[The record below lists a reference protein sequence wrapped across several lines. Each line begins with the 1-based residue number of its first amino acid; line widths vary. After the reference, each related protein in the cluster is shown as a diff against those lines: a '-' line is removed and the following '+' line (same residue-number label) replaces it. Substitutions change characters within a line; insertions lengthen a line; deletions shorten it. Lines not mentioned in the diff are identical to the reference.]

1 MGPEDLC
8 SGWAGVPDSGW
19 SKSNPCYHRWPR
31 MPRHKDHP
39 LQSCFLLSPLLLLG
53 FFLFFFFNSSRL
65 QVSHVCH
72 ISVFNFPFFYG
83 DTDINGELP
92 DPGKLVLF
100 SVYFPQDI
108 VFSVKWPYPLILS
121 FGKTGVLRPLTLGN
135 WLGLIVRVTIFMF
148 DGQIPEGPHEMAF
161 FPAGENGTMYSV
173 LCMISSSNTSPL
185 LGKTWQPL
193 WKTLKL
199 NLYTVYH
206 TYRVDSYPLKKVY
219 NMTPTLEEV
228 GSD

>member
-1 MGPEDLC
+1 
-8 SGWAGVPDSGW
+8 
-19 SKSNPCYHRWPR
+19 

-108 VFSVKWPYPLILS
+108 VFSVK
-121 FGKTGVLRPLTLGN
+121 
-135 WLGLIVRVTIFMF
+135 
-148 DGQIPEGPHEMAF
+148 
-161 FPAGENGTMYSV
+161 
-173 LCMISSSNTSPL
+173 
-185 LGKTWQPL
+185 
-193 WKTLKL
+193 
-199 NLYTVYH
+199 
-206 TYRVDSYPLKKVY
+206 
-219 NMTPTLEEV
+219 
-228 GSD
+228 